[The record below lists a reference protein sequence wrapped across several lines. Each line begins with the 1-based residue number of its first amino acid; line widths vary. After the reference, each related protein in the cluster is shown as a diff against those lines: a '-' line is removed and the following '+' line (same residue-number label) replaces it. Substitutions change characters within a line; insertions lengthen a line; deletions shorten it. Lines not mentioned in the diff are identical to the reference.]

1 MDFGLLVEVAL
12 RVFHPFIFLYVLA
25 GVIGGIVVGIIPG
38 LTATMALALLVP
50 FTFGLTPT
58 QGMAM
63 LMGIYCGG
71 VYGGSTSSILIR
83 IPGTPSAAATLMD
96 GYPMSQKGKAGKAI
110 VTACFSS
117 FCGGLLGALL
127 MTFLAP
133 QVARFALNFGPPE
146 YFALAALALTV
157 VFLLSG
163 RSALKGFIA
172 VLTGLL
178 ISTAGIDP
186 ISGLPRFTYGSTN
199 MLGGISFL
207 PAIIGL
213 FGFSQVFT
221 EISKLDAKPFQRAKI
236 ADMLLSRGELRKIR
250 KVLIRSTILGVL
262 MGILP
267 GIGGTAACWLG
278 YGEAKRSSKTPEK
291 FGTGIIEGVAAPEA
305 ANNASIGGAMIP
317 MLSLGIPGDTATAI
331 LLGALTIHG
340 LEPGPLLFRDHIG
353 ITYSIFMSMILANF
367 LMLVVGVAGAKIF
380 AEVVNINKRFL
391 LPFICVCGVIGSY
404 AMRYNLFDVSLS
416 IGFGIIGY
424 FMYLYE
430 YPIPPLILAMI
441 MGPMAEQNLR
451 RSLTLSDGSFL
462 IFFTRPLSLTLI
474 VLTVVGSYTSISMF
488 RKLKQRETPSFPRA
502 KKVSN

>member
-1 MDFGLLVEVAL
+1 M
-12 RVFHPFIFLYVLA
+12 FLYVLL
-25 GVIGGIVVGIIPG
+25 GVVAGIVVGVIPG

-50 FTFGLTPT
+50 FTFGLAPT
-58 QGMAM
+58 KAMAM

-71 VYGGSTSSILIR
+71 VYGGSTSSILLR

-96 GYPMSQKGKAGKAI
+96 GYPMAQQGRAGKAI
-110 VTACFSS
+110 ITACVSS
-117 FCGGLLGALL
+117 FAGGLLGALL

-133 QVARFALNFGPPE
+133 QVARFALRFGPAE
-146 YFALAALALTV
+146 YFTLALLALTV

-163 RSALKGFIA
+163 RSILKGIIA
-172 VLTGLL
+172 MLVGLF
-178 ISTAGIDP
+178 ISTVGLDP
-186 ISGLPRFTYGSTN
+186 ISGLPRFTYGTTN
-199 MLGGISFL
+199 LLGGISFL

-221 EISKLDAKPFQRAKI
+221 EISKIDVKPFQKKKITSIFLSREDFAKI
-236 ADMLLSRGELRKIR
+236 KSVLL
-250 KVLIRSTILGVL
+250 RSTIMGVL

-278 YGEAKRSSKTPEK
+278 YGEAKRKSKNPEK

-340 LEPGPLLFRDHIG
+340 LEPGPLLFRDHINV
-353 ITYSIFMSMILANF
+353 TYSVFMSMILANI
-367 LMLVVGVAGAKIF
+367 LMVVVGVAGAKVF
-380 AEVVNINKRFL
+380 AEVVNINKRVL
-391 LPFICVCGVIGSY
+391 LPLICVCGVIGSY
-404 AMRYNLFDVSLS
+404 AMRYNLFDVYLSL
-416 IGFGIIGY
+416 GFGVLGY

-430 YPIPPLILAMI
+430 YPIPPLVLAMI

-451 RSLTLSDGSFL
+451 RTLNISDGSFMV
-462 IFFTRPLSLTLI
+462 FFTRPISLTLI
-474 VLTVVGSYTSISMF
+474 LLIIIGCYTSIT
-488 RKLKQRETPSFPRA
+488 KLREIQRRSPES
-502 KKVSN
+502 

>member
-1 MDFGLLVEVAL
+1 MDFGLLLDTAFK
-12 RVFHPFIFLYVLA
+12 VFHPFIFFYVLL
-25 GVIGGIVVGIIPG
+25 GVVAGIVVGVIPG

-96 GYPMSQKGKAGKAI
+96 GYPMAQQGRAGKAI

-117 FCGGLLGALL
+117 FSGGLFGALL

-133 QVARFALNFGPPE
+133 QVARFALHFGPSE
-146 YFALAALALTV
+146 YCALAFLALTV

-163 RSALKGFIA
+163 RSILKGIIA
-172 VLTGLL
+172 VMVGLL
-178 ISTAGIDP
+178 ISTVGIDP
-186 ISGLPRFTYGSTN
+186 ISALPRFTYGSTN
-199 MLGGISFL
+199 LLGGISFL

-213 FGFSQVFT
+213 FGFSQVFS
-221 EISKLDAKPFQRAKI
+221 EISKLEVKPFQKTKITDILLNANDLAKI
-236 ADMLLSRGELRKIR
+236 KS
-250 KVLIRSTILGVL
+250 VLFRSTIMGVL

-278 YGEAKRSSKTPEK
+278 YGEAKRKSKYPEK

-317 MLSLGIPGDTATAI
+317 MLSLGIPGDTATAV

-340 LEPGPLLFRDHIG
+340 LEPGPLLFRDHIDV
-353 ITYSIFMSMILANF
+353 TYSVFMSMILANF
-367 LMLVVGVAGAKIF
+367 LMLVVGLVGAKVF
-380 AEVVNINKRFL
+380 AEVVNINKRIL
-391 LPFICVCGVIGSY
+391 LPLICICGAIGSY
-404 AMRYNLFDVSLS
+404 AMRYNLFDVFLSL
-416 IGFGIIGY
+416 GFGVIGY

-430 YPIPPLILAMI
+430 YPIPPLVLALI

-451 RSLTLSDGSFL
+451 RALTISDGNFL
-462 IFFTRPLSLTLI
+462 IFFTRPISLTLI
-474 VLTVVGSYTSISMF
+474 FLTIIGFYTSITRLREM
-488 RKLKQRETPSFPRA
+488 QRRSS
-502 KKVSN
+502 KY